1 MEQKPLPIGI
11 DNFEML
17 ITRGYYFLDKTLL
30 IKDLL
35 DNKAAVNLFTR
46 PRRFGKTLNMSM
58 LQYYFE
64 DRRDELTGEK
74 IDNSY
79 LFEGLNIKAAG
90 EKYTKDIGKYPVINL
105 SLKSAK
111 QGSLDLALQCIRE
124 EISNEFKRHKYI
136 IESDVLKDEKEHFM
150 KIVNNDKDMSL
161 YITALKFLSDCLN
174 KYHDKKVIIL
184 IDEYDVP
191 LENSFFRGFYQ
202 EMIDFLRSLFE
213 SALKTN
219 TSLEF
224 SVITGCLRIS
234 KESIFTGLNNLKII
248 SILDD
253 RYAEHFGFTDEE
265 VRKICEDYNI
275 EQKYETIKEWFNG
288 YIFGGTNVYNPWS
301 VMQYVDDL
309 KANINRLPKSY
320 WANTSSNS
328 IVKSLIERADDITK
342 GEIEA
347 LIEGKTIEKPVH
359 EDITYDDVFDNLDNL
374 WNFMLFTGYFKKI
387 SERMDEDTQEKFV
400 ELAIPNLEVKYI
412 FRTKILKWFN
422 EKIKLCDMTKMF
434 NAIVNKDTELFE
446 IELNNLLLDTISF
459 NDAYENFYH
468 GFLAGVLSNM
478 KGYIVKSN
486 YKVAPHHKDEVG
498 CTSKLNTSLSGTCQG
513 GTGRS
518 DLFIK
523 SVSRRGIAIVIEF
536 KIANDI
542 DDLEKKADEAIGQI
556 EDRRYDIELRSEGY
570 KNIFKYGIAFYK
582 KDCLIKIKD

>member
-1 MEQKPLPIGI
+1 MKQKPLPIGI
-11 DNFEML
+11 DNFKKL
-17 ITRGYYFLDKTLL
+17 ITRGYYFVDKTLL

-35 DNKAAVNLFTR
+35 DNKADVNLFTR

-64 DRRDELTGEK
+64 DRRDEFTGEK
-74 IDNSY
+74 IDDSY
-79 LFEGLNIKAAG
+79 LFEGLNIKAEG

-111 QGSLDLALQCIRE
+111 QRSLDLAFQCIRE

-136 IESDVLKDEKEHFM
+136 IESDVLKAEKEHFM

-161 YITALKFLSDCLN
+161 YITALKFLSNCLN
-174 KYHDKKVIIL
+174 KYHNEKVIIL

-191 LENSFFRGFYQ
+191 LENAFFEGFYN
-202 EMIDFLRSLFE
+202 EMISFIRSLFE

-219 TSLEF
+219 PSLEF

-253 RYAEHFGFTDEE
+253 RYAEHFGFTDDE
-265 VRKICEDYNI
+265 VVKICKDYNI
-275 EQKYETIKEWFNG
+275 TQKYETIKQWFNG
-288 YIFGGTNVYNPWS
+288 YIFGETNVYNPWS

-328 IVKSLIERADDITK
+328 IVKNLIERADDITK

-359 EDITYDDVFDNLDNL
+359 EDITYDDVYDNLDNL
-374 WNFMLFTGYFKKI
+374 WNFMFFTGYFKKI
-387 SERMDEDTQEKFV
+387 SERMDENTQENFV

-422 EKIKLCDMTKMF
+422 EKIKSEDLSILYTSIINGEVDVFQKE
-434 NAIVNKDTELFE
+434 VNR
-446 IELNNLLLDTISF
+446 LLKKTISF

-468 GFLAGVLSNM
+468 GFMIGLLSHM
-478 KGYIVKSN
+478 DGYIVKSN
-486 YKVAPHHKDEVG
+486 RETGDGRCDIYIKPLSIFDKAVIIEMKVCDKPKE
-498 CTSKLNTSLSGTCQG
+498 
-513 GTGRS
+513 
-518 DLFIK
+518 LFTK
-523 SVSRRGIAIVIEF
+523 PQDA
-536 KIANDI
+536 
-542 DDLEKKADEAIGQI
+542 LQQI
-556 EDRRYDIELRSEGY
+556 EDKKYAYELNESGYEDI
-570 KNIFKYGIAFYK
+570 IKYGMAFYR
-582 KDCLIKIKD
+582 KDCIIKIKE

>member
-17 ITRGYYFLDKTLL
+17 ITRGYYFVDKTLL

-46 PRRFGKTLNMSM
+46 PRRFGKTLNISM

-64 DRRDELTGEK
+64 DRRDEFTGEK

-79 LFEGLNIKAAG
+79 LFEGLNIKG
-90 EKYTKDIGKYPVINL
+90 ESEKYTKYMGKYPVINL

-111 QGSLDLALQCIRE
+111 QGSLDLEFQCIRE

-136 IESDVLKDEKEHFM
+136 IESDVLKTEKEHFM

-174 KYHDKKVIIL
+174 KYHNEKVIIL

-191 LENSFFRGFYQ
+191 LENAFFEGFYK
-202 EMIDFLRSLFE
+202 EMIGFIRSLFE

-219 TSLEF
+219 SSLEF

-253 RYAEHFGFTDEE
+253 RYAEHFGFTDDE
-265 VRKICEDYNI
+265 VIKICEDYNI
-275 EQKYETIKEWFNG
+275 QQKYETIKQWFNG
-288 YIFGGTNVYNPWS
+288 YIFGETNVYNPWS

-359 EDITYDDVFDNLDNL
+359 EDITYDDVYDNLDNL
-374 WNFMLFTGYFKKI
+374 WNFMFFTGYFKKI
-387 SERMDEDTQEKFV
+387 SERMDENTQENFV

-422 EKIKLCDMTKMF
+422 EHIKLCDMTKMF
-434 NAIVNKDTELFE
+434 NAIINKNVELFE
-446 IELNNLLLDTISF
+446 IELNKLLLDTISF

-468 GFLAGVLSNM
+468 GFLVGVLSNM

-486 YKVAPHHKDEVG
+486 RE
-498 CTSKLNTSLSGTCQG
+498 G

-523 SVSRRGIAIVIEF
+523 SVSRRGIAIVVEF

-542 DDLEKKADEAIGQI
+542 DDLEKKADEAIEQI
-556 EDRRYDIELRSEGY
+556 EDRKYDMELISEGY

>member
-11 DNFEML
+11 DNFEKL
-17 ITRGYYFLDKTLL
+17 ITRGYYFVDKTLL

-35 DNKAAVNLFTR
+35 DNKADVNLFTR

-64 DRRDELTGEK
+64 DRRDELIGEK

-79 LFEGLNIKAAG
+79 LFEGLNIKG
-90 EKYTKDIGKYPVINL
+90 ESEKYTKYMGQYPVINL

-111 QGSLDLALQCIRE
+111 QPTFELAFISLARRIAGEYR
-124 EISNEFKRHKYI
+124 RHSFI
-136 IESDVLKDEKEHFM
+136 LKDEKLN
-150 KIVNNDKDMSL
+150 IDKSRYERIMNESGSQGDYMDSL
-161 YITALKFLSDCLN
+161 YFLSECLE
-174 KYHDKKVIIL
+174 KYFGKKTIIL

-191 LENSFFRGFYQ
+191 LENAFFEGFYN
-202 EMIDFLRSLFE
+202 EMISFIRSLFE

-219 TSLEF
+219 PSLEF

-234 KESIFTGLNNLKII
+234 RESIFTGLNNLKII

-253 RYAEHFGFTDEE
+253 RYAEHFGFTDDE
-265 VRKICEDYNI
+265 VIKICDDYNM
-275 EQKYETIKEWFNG
+275 QHKYETIKQWFNG
-288 YIFGGTNVYNPWS
+288 YIFGETNVYNPWS

-309 KANINRLPKSY
+309 KANIKKLPKSY

-359 EDITYDDVFDNLDNL
+359 EDITYDDVYDNLDNL
-374 WNFMLFTGYFKKI
+374 WNFMFFTGYFKKI

-422 EKIKLCDMTKMF
+422 EQIKLYDMTKMF
-434 NAIVNKDTELFE
+434 NAIVNKNPELFE
-446 IELNNLLLDTISF
+446 VELNNLLLDTISF

-486 YKVAPHHKDEVG
+486 RE
-498 CTSKLNTSLSGTCQG
+498 G
-513 GTGRS
+513 GSGRS

-542 DDLEKKADEAIGQI
+542 DDLEKKADEAIEQI
-556 EDRRYDIELRSEGY
+556 EDRRYDMELRSEGY
-570 KNIFKYGIAFYK
+570 KNILKSF
-582 KDCLIKIKD
+582 

>member
-1 MEQKPLPIGI
+1 
-11 DNFEML
+11 ML
-17 ITRGYYFLDKTLL
+17 YISKAYDDYNELADSNKLTERECSYFKRILYGDASAAEWKQSLRSL
-30 IKDLL
+30 SDLL
-35 DNKAAVNLFTR
+35 FKH
-46 PRRFGKTLNMSM
+46 
-58 LQYYFE
+58 Y
-64 DRRDELTGEK
+64 
-74 IDNSY
+74 
-79 LFEGLNIKAAG
+79 
-90 EKYTKDIGKYPVINL
+90 
-105 SLKSAK
+105 
-111 QGSLDLALQCIRE
+111 GS
-124 EISNEFKRHKYI
+124 N
-136 IESDVLKDEKEHFM
+136 V
-150 KIVNNDKDMSL
+150 V
-161 YITALKFLSDCLN
+161 
-174 KYHDKKVIIL
+174 IL

-191 LENSFFRGFYQ
+191 LENAFFDGFYK
-202 EMIDFLRSLFE
+202 EMISFIRSLFE

-219 TSLEF
+219 SSLEF

-234 KESIFTGLNNLKII
+234 KEIIFTGLNNLKII

-253 RYAEHFGFTDEE
+253 RYAEHFGFTDDE
-265 VRKICEDYNI
+265 VIKICEDYNMQ
-275 EQKYETIKEWFNG
+275 QKYETIKQWFNG
-288 YIFGGTNVYNPWS
+288 YIFGETNVYNPWS

-359 EDITYDDVFDNLDNL
+359 EDITYDDVYDNLDNL
-374 WNFMLFTGYFKKI
+374 WNFMFFTGYFKKI
-387 SERMDEDTQEKFV
+387 SERMDENTQENFV

-434 NAIVNKDTELFE
+434 NAIINKNVELFE
-446 IELNNLLLDTISF
+446 IELNKLLLDTISF

-486 YKVAPHHKDEVG
+486 RE
-498 CTSKLNTSLSGTCQG
+498 G

-523 SVSRRGIAIVIEF
+523 SVSRRGIAIVVEF
-536 KIANDI
+536 KIANNI
-542 DDLEKKADEAIGQI
+542 DDLEKKADEAIEQI
-556 EDRRYDIELRSEGY
+556 EDRKYDMELRSEGY

-582 KDCLIKIKD
+582 KDCLIKIK

>member
-17 ITRGYYFLDKTLL
+17 ITRGYYFVDKTLL

-46 PRRFGKTLNMSM
+46 PRRFGKTLNISM

-64 DRRDELTGEK
+64 DRRDEFTGEK

-79 LFEGLNIKAAG
+79 LFEGLNIKG
-90 EKYTKDIGKYPVINL
+90 ESEKYTKYMGKYPVINL

-111 QGSLDLALQCIRE
+111 QGSLDLAFQCIRE

-136 IESDVLKDEKEHFM
+136 IESDVLKTEKEHFM

-174 KYHDKKVIIL
+174 KYHNEKVIIL

-191 LENSFFRGFYQ
+191 LENAFFEGFYK
-202 EMIDFLRSLFE
+202 EMIGFIRSLFE

-219 TSLEF
+219 SSLEF

-253 RYAEHFGFTDEE
+253 RYAEHFGFTDDE
-265 VRKICEDYNI
+265 VIKICEDYNI
-275 EQKYETIKEWFNG
+275 QQKYETIKQWFNG
-288 YIFGGTNVYNPWS
+288 YIFGETNVYNPWS

-359 EDITYDDVFDNLDNL
+359 EDITYDDVYDNLDNL
-374 WNFMLFTGYFKKI
+374 WNFMFFTGYFKKI
-387 SERMDEDTQEKFV
+387 SERMDENTQENFV

-422 EKIKLCDMTKMF
+422 EHIKLCDMTKMF
-434 NAIVNKDTELFE
+434 NAIINKNVELFE
-446 IELNNLLLDTISF
+446 IELNKLLLDTISF

-468 GFLAGVLSNM
+468 GFLVGVLSNM

-486 YKVAPHHKDEVG
+486 RE
-498 CTSKLNTSLSGTCQG
+498 G

-523 SVSRRGIAIVIEF
+523 SVSRRGIAIVVEF
-536 KIANDI
+536 KIANNI
-542 DDLEKKADEAIGQI
+542 DDLEKKADEAIEQI
-556 EDRRYDIELRSEGY
+556 EDRKYDIELRSEGY